1 MFFFV
6 FEFQVTGKESLLLP
20 KTQVL
25 KNLPK
30 NIVHLYLVKIA
41 KWFNLVMPIVVLFY
55 QENGMSM
62 SQIFIL
68 KSIYSVAMVATE
80 LPSGYL
86 ADVWGCRKTIIWGS
100 ILGALGILIYS
111 ISSDFNSFIVAE
123 ITLGIGFSFVS
134 GADSAILYDSLK
146 GENREDEY
154 IRYEG
159 SITSAGNFAEALAGV
174 AGGLLATFSLRM
186 PYYFQFFVACI
197 GIPAAI
203 MLKEPEHILSRV
215 RLKMSQIISIVKQT
229 YLQTEMRSAI
239 MISSFTGA
247 ATLTYAWFVQPY
259 FQEAKVPVSVFGIL
273 WTFLN
278 LSAGIFAMFAYRIE
292 RWLGQK
298 YSLIMIVVL
307 LSIGFVFTAFEISYA
322 GIAILFGFYIVRGI
336 ATPVL
341 KDYINQYTDSKVRAT
356 ILSVRNLEIR
366 IIFAAVGPILGFLTD
381 KFSLSTALTVC
392 GITYFVGGMLS
403 IRPFLLSSKRKQKKS
418 TT

>member
-1 MFFFV
+1 MHETTF
-6 FEFQVTGKESLLLP
+6 
-20 KTQVL
+20 L

-30 NIVHLYLVKIA
+30 NIVQLYLVKIA

-68 KSIYSVAMVATE
+68 KSGYSVAMVITE

-86 ADVWGCRKTIIWGS
+86 ADVWGCRKTIVLGT
-100 ILGALGILIYS
+100 ILGAFGILIYS
-111 ISSDFNSFIVAE
+111 LSSDFYSFMLAE
-123 ITLGIGFSFVS
+123 IILGIGFSFVS

-146 GENREDEY
+146 AQDREDDY
-154 IRYEG
+154 IKYEG

-186 PYYFQFFVACI
+186 PYYFQFFVASI

-203 MLKEPEHILSRV
+203 MLKEPEHILERV
-215 RLKMSQIISIVKQT
+215 RLSMGQIISIVKQT
-229 YLQTEMRSAI
+229 YLQVEMRSAI

-259 FQEAKVPVSVFGIL
+259 FQEAKVPVSAFGIL

-278 LSAGIFAMFAYRIE
+278 LSAGFFSMFSYKVERLLGNKKTLLLIVIFISAGFILTALE
-292 RWLGQK
+292 V
-298 YSLIMIVVL
+298 SL
-307 LSIGFVFTAFEISYA
+307 A
-322 GIAILFGFYIVRGI
+322 GIAILFGFYMVRGI

-341 KDYINQYTDSKVRAT
+341 KDQINQYTDSKVRAT

-366 IIFAAVGPILGFLTD
+366 IIFAAIGPILGFLTD
-381 KFSLSTALTVC
+381 KYSLSLALTVC

-403 IRPFLLSSKRKQKKS
+403 IRPFLASPKIHSKKGGIKKS
-418 TT
+418 ISKI

>member
-1 MFFFV
+1 M
-6 FEFQVTGKESLLLP
+6 
-20 KTQVL
+20 
-25 KNLPK
+25 KNLPR
-30 NIVHLYLVKIA
+30 NTIQLYLVKIA

-55 QENGMSM
+55 QENGMTM

-100 ILGALGILIYS
+100 LLGALGMLIYS
-111 ISSDFNSFIVAE
+111 LSASFYSFVFAE
-123 ITLGIGFSFVS
+123 IVLGIGFSFVS

-146 GENREDEY
+146 GENRENEY
-154 IRYEG
+154 IKYEG

-174 AGGLLATFSLRM
+174 AGGLLATFSLRT

-203 MLKEPEHILSRV
+203 MLKEPEHILERV
-215 RLKMSQIISIVKQT
+215 RLNMRQIISIVKQT
-229 YLQTEMRSAI
+229 YLQAEMRAAI

-273 WTFLN
+273 WTLLN
-278 LSAGIFAMFAYRIE
+278 LSAGIVAMFSYRIE
-292 RWLGQK
+292 RRLGQK
-298 YSLIMIVVL
+298 FSLISIVVL
-307 LSIGFVFTAFEISYA
+307 LSLGFILSAFEISYA
-322 GIAILFGFYIVRGI
+322 GIAIIFGFYIVRGL

-341 KDYINQYTDSKVRAT
+341 KDYINQYTDSNVRAT

-366 IIFAAVGPILGFLTD
+366 IIFAAIGPVLGFLTD
-381 KFSLSTALTVC
+381 KFSLSTALIVC
-392 GITYFVGGMLS
+392 GITYFVAASFS
-403 IRPFLLSSKRKQKKS
+403 ILPFLKK
-418 TT
+418 

>member
-1 MFFFV
+1 M
-6 FEFQVTGKESLLLP
+6 
-20 KTQVL
+20 
-25 KNLPK
+25 KNLPR
-30 NIVHLYLVKIA
+30 NITQLYLVKIS

-55 QENGMSM
+55 QQNGMTM

-100 ILGALGILIYS
+100 ILGALGMLIYS
-111 ISSDFNSFIVAE
+111 FSSDFYSFVCAE
-123 ITLGIGFSFVS
+123 IVLGIGFSFVS

-146 GENREDEY
+146 AENREDDY
-154 IRYEG
+154 IKYEG
-159 SITSAGNFAEALAGV
+159 SITSAGNFAEALAGI
-174 AGGLLATFSLRM
+174 AGGLLASFSLRM

-203 MLKEPEHILSRV
+203 MLKEPAHILERV
-215 RLKMSQIISIVKQT
+215 RLNMKQIISIVSQT
-229 YLQTEMRSAI
+229 YLQVEMRSAI

-259 FQEAKVPVSVFGIL
+259 FQEAKVPVSVFGVL
-273 WTFLN
+273 WTLLN
-278 LSAGIFAMFAYRIE
+278 LSAGVFAMFSYRIE

-298 YSLIMIVVL
+298 YSLIAIVIL
-307 LSIGFVFTAFEISYA
+307 LSAGFILTAFEISYA

-366 IIFAAVGPILGFLTD
+366 IIFAIIGPILGFLTD
-381 KFSLSTALTVC
+381 KFSLTTALVVC
-392 GITYFVGGMLS
+392 GITYFSAASLS
-403 IRPFLLSSKRKQKKS
+403 ILPLLKKADRRAKQ
-418 TT
+418 